1 MTKSWEIDLTNSIF
15 MTSSIVYILQWKV
28 EKYKKLNFWSNIEK
42 NETFLNIFIHSVL
55 VWKWWWRKKKC
66 IIKSLTN
73 SRTSLFFLSFQLS
86 NCTEER
92 KRNFFPCT
100 YFLGQQK
107 DWERIKMQNTYLF
120 HRKFITTNKV
130 NSGGQ
135 TLKLSRLLCCTV
147 SKKFEKSDI

>member
-1 MTKSWEIDLTNSIF
+1 MNRLQIT
-15 MTSSIVYILQWKV
+15 ILQKWDFFGHFQTQCFGLEV
-28 EKYKKLNFWSNIEK
+28 MMKKEEMHNKKPHEFSNI
-42 NETFLNIFIHSVL
+42 T
-55 VWKWWWRKKKC
+55 
-66 IIKSLTN
+66 
-73 SRTSLFFLSFQLS
+73 FFLSFQLS

-147 SKKFEKSDI
+147 SKKIVKLDFGKKSGNGLETSLSYDVINCLHF

>member
-1 MTKSWEIDLTNSIF
+1 MTSFFVRLVFSRKIWSKSVKITEID
-15 MTSSIVYILQWKV
+15 
-28 EKYKKLNFWSNIEK
+28 FWSNFEK
-42 NETFLNIFIHSVL
+42 NETFFKYFQTRRFGLEVMMKKEEMHNKKPHEFSNI
-55 VWKWWWRKKKC
+55 
-66 IIKSLTN
+66 T
-73 SRTSLFFLSFQLS
+73 FFLSFQLS

-147 SKKFEKSDI
+147 SKKIEKYDL